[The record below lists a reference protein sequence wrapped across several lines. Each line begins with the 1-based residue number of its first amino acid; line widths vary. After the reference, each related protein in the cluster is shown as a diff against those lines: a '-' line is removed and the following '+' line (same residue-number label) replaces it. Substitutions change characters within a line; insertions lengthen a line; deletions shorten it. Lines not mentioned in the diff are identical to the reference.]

1 MNKSERKRPKRR
13 IMLWII
19 GGIVI
24 IISIGT
30 FFLYNNFNKLLSEAL
45 LKSFNTS
52 LISEV
57 YELNFNKL
65 KVNFL
70 LGNIVVKDVE
80 IKPRQAPLNKYPYI
94 NSTFELQ
101 TRKLELINV
110 EILSLLKENV
120 LKLDRVRIADPALQ
134 FTITDAIPIF
144 FPFAETT
151 KDTITD
157 SQKSKRTIKA
167 FFLKKFEL
175 ENAAF
180 HVLNTAKQRDLSV
193 KNLNISIMEI
203 FLDQNPGQDIFS
215 YNQINLSIGEITGS
229 LQKEALKYISLKDYS
244 LSIDQLKIQKS
255 IDTMI
260 YHFDD
265 LRLALGALDLQTS
278 DSIFHITMQSLN
290 LLYKDKSMILNNVAF
305 KPNISDADLQKLY
318 KNQNTQFSGSIGTVN
333 VTGINFDSFIYNKKL
348 LIDNVSLDSVKAFI
362 YKDKTK
368 PIDSTKFPKY
378 PGQSIQSI
386 KLPLLIKEINAT
398 NVTLLNTEKKPD
410 GTVAKANLT
419 NATFFAGNITNL
431 SNNQLF
437 IMKADAYLEDKA
449 HFNVTLEFDY
459 QKPKFSI
466 DARFDKF
473 NLPDISSLITA
484 YTPASILTG
493 TADDISFSGTAYETN
508 ASGTMSFLYHD
519 LKVDLKLKE
528 QAKWKSSVLAF
539 AANEI
544 VNSANPSSQSYP
556 PRIVQFEVDRDMNK
570 GFINIVIKSALNGLK
585 ETIIMSKENRKTHKE
600 AKKEARQKAKE
611 ESKK

>member
-1 MNKSERKRPKRR
+1 MNKSEKKHPKRR

-19 GGIVI
+19 GSIFI
-24 IISIGT
+24 LISIGAL
-30 FFLYNNFNKLLSEAL
+30 FLYNNFNRLLSDAL
-45 LKSFNTS
+45 MKSFNS
-52 LISEV
+52 SQISDV
-57 YELNFNKL
+57 YELKFNKL
-65 KVNFL
+65 QVNFL

-80 IKPRQAPLNKYPYI
+80 MKPREVSLNDYSYI
-94 NSTFELQ
+94 NSSFELI
-101 TRKLELINV
+101 TRKIELKNV
-110 EILSLLKENV
+110 EILTLLKENK
-120 LKLDRVRIADPALQ
+120 LKLERIRIADPALQ
-134 FTITDAIPIF
+134 FLITDGIPIF
-144 FPFAETT
+144 IPFEQATN
-151 KDTITD
+151 DTV
-157 SQKSKRTIKA
+157 SNEQKIKNTIKG
-167 FFLKKFEL
+167 FSLKEFQL
-175 ENAAF
+175 ENASL
-180 HVLNTAKQRDLSV
+180 HVINSAKQRDLSV
-193 KNLNISIMEI
+193 KNLNISVIEM
-203 FLDQNPGQDIFS
+203 FLDQNPGKDIFS
-215 YNQINLSIGEITGS
+215 YNQINLSVEEISGS

-265 LRLALGALDLQTS
+265 LRLELGALDLQTS
-278 DSIFHITMQSLN
+278 DSIFHITMQSFN
-290 LLYKDKSMILNNVAF
+290 LSYKDKSLILNNIAF
-305 KPNISDADLQKLY
+305 KPNISDAELQKRY
-318 KNQNTQFSGSIGTVN
+318 KYQNTQFSGSIGTLK
-333 VTGINFDSFIYNKKL
+333 VTGINYDSFIYNKKL
-348 LIDNVSLDSVKAFI
+348 IIDNIALDSVKAFV

-378 PGQSIQSI
+378 LGQLISAI

-398 NVTLLNTEKKPD
+398 NVTLLNTEIKPD
-410 GTVAKANLT
+410 GTIAKANLT
-419 NATFFAGNITNL
+419 RAAMFAGNITNL
-431 SNNQLF
+431 SNNQPF

-449 HFNVTLEFDY
+449 HFNVTLGFDY
-459 QKPKFSI
+459 QKPQFSI

-493 TADDISFSGTAYETN
+493 IADDLTFSGTAYETK

-539 AANEI
+539 AANEV
-544 VNSANPSSQSYP
+544 VNSANPSSQTFP
-556 PRIVQFEVDRDMNK
+556 PRIVQFQVDRDMNK